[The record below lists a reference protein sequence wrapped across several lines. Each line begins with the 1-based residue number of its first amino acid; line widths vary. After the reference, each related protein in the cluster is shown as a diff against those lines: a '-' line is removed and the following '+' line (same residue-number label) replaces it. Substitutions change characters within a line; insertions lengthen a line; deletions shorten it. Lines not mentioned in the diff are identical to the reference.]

1 MTEAE
6 LAERI
11 AGQVQ
16 QEVKQQLGPFLDEFS
31 QTLRGLRED
40 TRRLRQE
47 NGAVLLKL
55 AEIECRLGI
64 DPAADEL

>member
-16 QEVKQQLGPFLDEFS
+16 EEVKQQLGRFLDELAE
-31 QTLRGLRED
+31 TVRGLCED
-40 TRRLRQE
+40 THRLRQE

-55 AEIECRLGI
+55 AEIERRLGI
-64 DPAADEL
+64 DPAALEN